1 MRFDELFEMRKLTW
15 TKLKD
20 YIHSNGFSEVSF
32 CMKTEISRT
41 TLNKFLNGEIDN
53 KSTFNKDLNKF
64 LTGLNMDLDT
74 LMESSPRVQS
84 VDAMCS
90 QNAQTDY
97 QMNDKAKVG
106 YDLLQDILKLCS
118 VYY

>member
-1 MRFDELFEMRKLTW
+1 M
-15 TKLKD
+15 
-20 YIHSNGFSEVSF
+20 
-32 CMKTEISRT
+32 
-41 TLNKFLNGEIDN
+41 
-53 KSTFNKDLNKF
+53 

-74 LMESSPRVQS
+74 LMEFSTRVQS

-97 QMNDKAKVG
+97 QMNDKAKME
-106 YDLLQDILKLCS
+106 YDQLQDILNLCS

>member
-1 MRFDELFEMRKLTW
+1 
-15 TKLKD
+15 
-20 YIHSNGFSEVSF
+20 
-32 CMKTEISRT
+32 
-41 TLNKFLNGEIDN
+41 
-53 KSTFNKDLNKF
+53 
-64 LTGLNMDLDT
+64 MDLDT